1 MIPKGPVKEASE
13 ALTYALIGIF
23 CFGIILGPIAISKGS
38 KALNIINEDP
48 GYEGRGKA
56 TAGIIIGIID
66 IIFFIVAILIQ
77 IARR

>member
-48 GYEGRGKA
+48 GMKEGGRQPQGSSS
-56 TAGIIIGIID
+56 
-66 IIFFIVAILIQ
+66 VLLILYFLL
-77 IARR
+77 